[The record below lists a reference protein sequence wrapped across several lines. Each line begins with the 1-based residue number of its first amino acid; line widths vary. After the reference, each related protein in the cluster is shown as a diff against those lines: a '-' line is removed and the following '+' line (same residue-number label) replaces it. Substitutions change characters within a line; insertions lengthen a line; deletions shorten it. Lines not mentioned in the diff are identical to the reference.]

1 MNNEE
6 NFIIPVFSTS
16 RETIKTVETSTE
28 KRKGVVLKDELK
40 SDADIKKMNEV
51 ALTIR
56 LDKDLRKA
64 FEIVAKSKDRST
76 SSLVRELMKESVRK
90 HISSAQMN
98 LLK

>member
-28 KRKGVVLKDELK
+28 KRKGVVLKDEFK

-51 ALTIR
+51 AMTIR

-64 FEIVAKSKDRST
+64 FEIVAKSKDRSA
-76 SSLVRELMKESVRK
+76 SSLVRELMKEAVK
-90 HISSAQMN
+90 KNISSAQMN